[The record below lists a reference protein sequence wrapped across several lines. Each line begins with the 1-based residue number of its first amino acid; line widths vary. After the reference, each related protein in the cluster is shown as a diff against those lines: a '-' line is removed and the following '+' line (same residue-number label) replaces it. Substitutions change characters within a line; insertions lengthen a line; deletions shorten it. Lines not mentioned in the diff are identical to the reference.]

1 MAFKM
6 KRPMIMGTPH
16 HKHALKHVISMKE
29 EDKHD
34 HPHVTDEKKRNE
46 ATADPGKGRD
56 IAYEGQKSKPII
68 EGDKKSDKKKD
79 TDKKTDKKTDNK
91 PPNAYD
97 EAKKKDPNLDKYI
110 RIRKDPDA
118 SEMEKAKAQDAI
130 NAAYGKGP
138 TDRAEKLKA
147 KEGADSKK
155 EEPKKDSSKPAE
167 KADTSKGTN
176 MDKIAE
182 GKKPEGAEKASGR
195 MKPGDPG
202 YMKLPE
208 SEKLKIQKAAKA
220 KHKKALEA
228 WRSGGRKGKRPQRKD
243 YF

>member
-6 KRPMIMGTPH
+6 KRPMIMGTPM
-16 HKHALKHVISMKE
+16 HKHALKQANDDENLSEAARKGREAEANYAKKEAEKRKKE
-29 EDKHD
+29 E
-34 HPHVTDEKKRNE
+34 EEANKKV
-46 ATADPGKGRD
+46 KGTLD
-56 IAYEGQKSKPII
+56 YA
-68 EGDKKSDKKKD
+68 
-79 TDKKTDKKTDNK
+79 
-91 PPNAYD
+91 A
-97 EAKKKDPNLDKYI
+97 AKEDDPNLEKHI
-110 RIRKDPDA
+110 AVRNDPNA
-118 SEMEKAKAQDAI
+118 TEMEKAKAQDAI
-130 NAAYGKGP
+130 NRAYGKGP

-147 KEGADSKK
+147 KQDAAAASKK

-167 KADTSKGTN
+167 KADTSKGTTV
-176 MDKIAE
+176 DKIAKGE
-182 GKKPEGAEKASGR
+182 KSEGAQKASGR

>member
-6 KRPMIMGTPH
+6 KRPMIMGTPM
-16 HKHALKHVISMKE
+16 HKHAVSSALKKE
-29 EDKHD
+29 TIMVDGVEEERKGGERPDDTPKVS
-34 HPHVTDEKKRNE
+34 PYE
-46 ATADPGKGRD
+46 A
-56 IAYEGQKSKPII
+56 
-68 EGDKKSDKKKD
+68 
-79 TDKKTDKKTDNK
+79 
-91 PPNAYD
+91 
-97 EAKKKDPNLDKYI
+97 AKKKDPKLDSYI
-110 RIRKDPDA
+110 ATRKDPNA

-130 NAAYGKGP
+130 NAAYGRGP
-138 TDRAEKLKA
+138 TNRAEKLKA
-147 KEGADSKK
+147 KEDAQPKK

-176 MDKIAE
+176 IDKIAE
-182 GKKPEGAEKASGR
+182 GKKPEGTEKASGR

-208 SEKLKIQKAAKA
+208 SEKLKIRKAAKA